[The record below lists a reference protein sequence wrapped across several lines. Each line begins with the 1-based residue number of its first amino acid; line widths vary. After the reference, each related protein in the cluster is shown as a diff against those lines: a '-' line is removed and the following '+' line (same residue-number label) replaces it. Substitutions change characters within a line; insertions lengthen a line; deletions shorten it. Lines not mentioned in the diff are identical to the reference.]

1 MEGKL
6 LEAQR
11 IEERTR
17 YDLEMLEE
25 MGFTSGIENYSRH
38 LSGRAPGSKPYTL
51 IDYFPKDYL
60 TIIDESHVTIP
71 QIRAMYNGDRARKE
85 NLVNYGFRLPSALDN
100 RPMKF
105 EEFDKMIN
113 QILYVSATPGPY
125 ELEEVKGVVTE
136 QILRPT
142 GLLDPLIEIVPTKN
156 QIDDLISRIN
166 KNIQKNERVLI
177 TTLTKKMAED
187 LTDYLKGL
195 DIKTTYMHSDID
207 TIERMEIIRDLRLGK
222 YDVLVGINLLR
233 EGLDLPE
240 VSLIAILDAD
250 KEGFLRSETSLIQT
264 VGRAARNSNGR
275 VVMYAD
281 TITKSMKKT
290 IDETERRRS
299 IQDSYN
305 KLHGISPKTI
315 VKKVREVIEA
325 TKKVSEKDI
334 KTSSKNKTISR
345 EDIEA
350 IIINLENEMYK
361 AAENLEFERAANL
374 RDEVRKLK
382 NEYR

>member
-166 KNIQKNERVLI
+166 KNIQK
-177 TTLTKKMAED
+177 M
-187 LTDYLKGL
+187 
-195 DIKTTYMHSDID
+195 
-207 TIERMEIIRDLRLGK
+207 
-222 YDVLVGINLLR
+222 R
-233 EGLDLPE
+233 E
-240 VSLIAILDAD
+240 SL
-250 KEGFLRSETSLIQT
+250 
-264 VGRAARNSNGR
+264 
-275 VVMYAD
+275 
-281 TITKSMKKT
+281 
-290 IDETERRRS
+290 
-299 IQDSYN
+299 
-305 KLHGISPKTI
+305 
-315 VKKVREVIEA
+315 
-325 TKKVSEKDI
+325 
-334 KTSSKNKTISR
+334 
-345 EDIEA
+345 
-350 IIINLENEMYK
+350 
-361 AAENLEFERAANL
+361 
-374 RDEVRKLK
+374 
-382 NEYR
+382 

>member
-1 MEGKL
+1 
-6 LEAQR
+6 
-11 IEERTR
+11 
-17 YDLEMLEE
+17 
-25 MGFTSGIENYSRH
+25 
-38 LSGRAPGSKPYTL
+38 
-51 IDYFPKDYL
+51 
-60 TIIDESHVTIP
+60 
-71 QIRAMYNGDRARKE
+71 MYNGDRARKE

>member
-207 TIERMEIIRDLRLGK
+207 TIERMEIIR
-222 YDVLVGINLLR
+222 I
-233 EGLDLPE
+233 
-240 VSLIAILDAD
+240 
-250 KEGFLRSETSLIQT
+250 
-264 VGRAARNSNGR
+264 
-275 VVMYAD
+275 
-281 TITKSMKKT
+281 
-290 IDETERRRS
+290 
-299 IQDSYN
+299 
-305 KLHGISPKTI
+305 
-315 VKKVREVIEA
+315 
-325 TKKVSEKDI
+325 
-334 KTSSKNKTISR
+334 
-345 EDIEA
+345 
-350 IIINLENEMYK
+350 
-361 AAENLEFERAANL
+361 
-374 RDEVRKLK
+374 
-382 NEYR
+382 

>member
-1 MEGKL
+1 MASVSCIYGLGDPIDYENLMVSLRPGMIKDRDDVIKELIDIQFERNDINFTRGTFRVRGDSLDIFPPDESENSVRVEFFGDEIERITEINSITGEIIGYRNHIGIFPASHYATTPDKIKRAIQTIEEELEERIKYFKMEGKL

-166 KNIQKNERVLI
+166 KIFKKWESPYNYTHQKNGW
-177 TTLTKKMAED
+177 
-187 LTDYLKGL
+187 GL
-195 DIKTTYMHSDID
+195 N
-207 TIERMEIIRDLRLGK
+207 RL
-222 YDVLVGINLLR
+222 
-233 EGLDLPE
+233 
-240 VSLIAILDAD
+240 S
-250 KEGFLRSETSLIQT
+250 
-264 VGRAARNSNGR
+264 
-275 VVMYAD
+275 
-281 TITKSMKKT
+281 
-290 IDETERRRS
+290 
-299 IQDSYN
+299 
-305 KLHGISPKTI
+305 
-315 VKKVREVIEA
+315 
-325 TKKVSEKDI
+325 
-334 KTSSKNKTISR
+334 
-345 EDIEA
+345 
-350 IIINLENEMYK
+350 
-361 AAENLEFERAANL
+361 
-374 RDEVRKLK
+374 
-382 NEYR
+382 

>member
-1 MEGKL
+1 MSLKTLLELSFGDEIERITEINSITGEIIGYRNHIGIFPASHYATTPDKIKRAIQTIEEELEERIKYFKMEGKL

-166 KNIQKNERVLI
+166 KNIQK
-177 TTLTKKMAED
+177 M
-187 LTDYLKGL
+187 
-195 DIKTTYMHSDID
+195 
-207 TIERMEIIRDLRLGK
+207 
-222 YDVLVGINLLR
+222 R
-233 EGLDLPE
+233 E
-240 VSLIAILDAD
+240 SL
-250 KEGFLRSETSLIQT
+250 
-264 VGRAARNSNGR
+264 
-275 VVMYAD
+275 
-281 TITKSMKKT
+281 
-290 IDETERRRS
+290 
-299 IQDSYN
+299 
-305 KLHGISPKTI
+305 
-315 VKKVREVIEA
+315 
-325 TKKVSEKDI
+325 
-334 KTSSKNKTISR
+334 
-345 EDIEA
+345 
-350 IIINLENEMYK
+350 
-361 AAENLEFERAANL
+361 
-374 RDEVRKLK
+374 
-382 NEYR
+382 